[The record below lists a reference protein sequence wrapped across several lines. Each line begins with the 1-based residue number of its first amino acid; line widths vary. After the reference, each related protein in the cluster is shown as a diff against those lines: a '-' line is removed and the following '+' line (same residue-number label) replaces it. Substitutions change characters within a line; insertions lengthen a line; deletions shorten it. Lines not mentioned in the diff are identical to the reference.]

1 MTGRK
6 LRIFVSAVLAAILSQ
21 PVFAADKRESKKNN
35 KEVLELDSADIV
47 GFQRRPKIFLEFET
61 HSPTM
66 DSIIFKRDDFDRNQ
80 LQDVKSRFRAQVPEK
95 KK

>member
-1 MTGRK
+1 MTV
-6 LRIFVSAVLAAILSQ
+6 LLFSLSSASAQQKPSTV
-21 PVFAADKRESKKNN
+21 
-35 KEVLELDSADIV
+35 DSTDIV

-66 DSIIFKRDDFDRNQ
+66 DSIIFKRDDFDRS
-80 LQDVKSRFRAQVPEK
+80 LLEDAKTRLRAQVPEK